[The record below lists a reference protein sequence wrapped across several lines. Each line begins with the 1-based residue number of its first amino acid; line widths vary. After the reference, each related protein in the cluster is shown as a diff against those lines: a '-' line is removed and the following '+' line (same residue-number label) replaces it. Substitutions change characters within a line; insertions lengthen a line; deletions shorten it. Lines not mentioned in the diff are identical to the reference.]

1 MLNQYYIASGA
12 MKLAETG
19 IYEEQDSK
27 KQQFI
32 GFLMSGRWPNII
44 GDLWD
49 SGQLMVVNIL
59 HTQRWL
65 RTHSCQSAVHVHQLR
80 DLVLVSVANQGKPL
94 ALYAS

>member
-32 GFLMSGRWPNII
+32 GFLMSGR
-44 GDLWD
+44 
-49 SGQLMVVNIL
+49 
-59 HTQRWL
+59 
-65 RTHSCQSAVHVHQLR
+65 
-80 DLVLVSVANQGKPL
+80 
-94 ALYAS
+94 